1 MSEFH
6 RRNGRPLRS
15 NRKRSRQRHDRC
27 IPRVIVTG
35 TAVRIGSLIVFLAGA
50 LQALVQAQE
59 PEPESGIDVAGW
71 LAGCWELRR
80 GETVTLEIWMPPE
93 GGAMLGMSRTVQA
106 GTLRDWEQLMLRED
120 GDRLLYVAWPQ
131 GQGETGFT
139 STVLTDSGFTV
150 ENLAHDFPQRII
162 YRRVGA
168 DSLVSRIEGPGTSGV
183 RGFEFPMRR
192 IACAQ

>member
-1 MSEFH
+1 MSQSH
-6 RRNGRPLRS
+6 PGQWQPLRS
-15 NRKRSRQRHDRC
+15 KRRC
-27 IPRVIVTG
+27 TTQCRGGHIRGGGVVRAAMRMALPMVLSAVAVKGDIRAQ
-35 TAVRIGSLIVFLAGA
+35 TA
-50 LQALVQAQE
+50 E
-59 PEPESGIDVAGW
+59 PTSGISAARW

-80 GETVTLEIWMPPE
+80 GETVTLEIWMLPE

-120 GDRLLYVAWPQ
+120 GDRLVYVAWPQ

-139 STVLTDSGFTV
+139 STALTDSGFTV

-183 RGFEFPMRR
+183 RGLDFPMRR
-192 IACAQ
+192 VACAQ